1 MDEEQRMSLEQ
12 ARQASMGEE
21 HNMTLKQVLQA
32 KGVEEAMGFD
42 VPFATFTWQHWLDLQ
57 ARMNQGYSRYLR
69 AIEGRRTDLALLVT
83 LEMMEMVSD
92 LLKEACS
99 WVEPMLQDGQ

>member
-1 MDEEQRMSLEQ
+1 MDEKRNIPLDEIRKLKGLE
-12 ARQASMGEE
+12 EE
-21 HNMTLKQVLQA
+21 
-32 KGVEEAMGFD
+32 MGFD

-69 AIEGRRTDLALLVT
+69 AIENRHIELALVVT
-83 LEMMEMVSD
+83 LEMMEMVAD

-99 WVEPMLQDGQ
+99 WVEPTSLLTDMPLK

>member
-1 MDEEQRMSLEQ
+1 MD
-12 ARQASMGEE
+12 EE
-21 HNMTLKQVLQA
+21 HNMTLDQVRKV
-32 KGVEEAMGFD
+32 KGLEEEMGFD

-69 AIEGRRTDLALLVT
+69 AIEGRRVDIALVVT
-83 LEMMEMVSD
+83 LEMMEMVAD

-99 WVEPMLQDGQ
+99 WVEPGLVSSGEQESEASPRLLPRD